1 MPGDRLRNR
10 NKVVKRKPLQ
20 KALTNANSTSE
31 QRRLQALG
39 RSVTPVSQ
47 ASTRKGA
54 SGNVSWVASGAAKGL
69 GALVKYASKK
79 LAKKVAIKG
88 TTN

>member
-31 QRRLQALG
+31 QRRLKALG
-39 RSVTPVSQ
+39 KSVTPVSQ
-47 ASTRKGA
+47 ASTRQGA
-54 SGNVSWVASGAAKGL
+54 SGNVAWIGSGAVKGVS
-69 GALVKYASKK
+69 AIVKYASKK
-79 LAKKVAIKG
+79 LAKKAVVKG

>member
-39 RSVTPVSQ
+39 KSVTPVSQ

-54 SGNVSWVASGAAKGL
+54 SGNVSWVGSGAAKGL
-69 GALVKYASKK
+69 GTLVKYASKK
-79 LAKKVAIKG
+79 LAKKAAIKG
-88 TTN
+88 TTS